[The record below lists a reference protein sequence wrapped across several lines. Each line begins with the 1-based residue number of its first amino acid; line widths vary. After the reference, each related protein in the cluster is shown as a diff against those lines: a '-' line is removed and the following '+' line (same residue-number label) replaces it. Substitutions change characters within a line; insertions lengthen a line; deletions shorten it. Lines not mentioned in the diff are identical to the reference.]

1 MCVLYFLSITVSTTV
16 LLNESF
22 YSRRKKY
29 DAKEQVKTSYPRVF
43 FVKLVQQA
51 EFRPVGREDV
61 EGWRLLACLEG
72 LLQWDGQRLAVKQLL
87 VLNSGTPES
96 LPHGDVLKRH

>member
-1 MCVLYFLSITVSTTV
+1 MLSFHLQDVALKFIIPSKTT
-16 LLNESF
+16 EHF
-22 YSRRKKY
+22 
-29 DAKEQVKTSYPRVF
+29 SYIQFKVG
-43 FVKLVQQA
+43 
-51 EFRPVGREDV
+51 FRPVWREDV

-87 VLNSGTPES
+87 VLNSGAPES

>member
-1 MCVLYFLSITVSTTV
+1 MLSLEKELQLYVRFLLKNVTMALHHCSMIIS
-16 LLNESF
+16 L
-22 YSRRKKY
+22 
-29 DAKEQVKTSYPRVF
+29 A
-43 FVKLVQQA
+43 KLVKQTG
-51 EFRPVGREDV
+51 FRPVGREDV
-61 EGWRLLACLEG
+61 EGWRLLACLES